1 MTRNQPCLRFGK
13 LAVQMGFITPEQ
25 LAAALAMQ
33 ELETPPQRRMIG
45 LILFDEGWLTT
56 VQIEQVLTGIFLQP
70 QRPAQRT
77 VVDAPG

>member
-1 MTRNQPCLRFGK
+1 
-13 LAVQMGFITPEQ
+13 
-25 LAAALAMQ
+25 
-33 ELETPPQRRMIG
+33 MIG

-56 VQIEQVLTGIFLQP
+56 VQIEQVLKGIFLQP